1 MWLFRQIL
9 IKVLVAN
16 INLFILWRRQPRRCC
31 CFHFDSD
38 MSKTCRCYC
47 NCHNFTCYL
56 KGRVISNGK
65 EVGFILYL
73 FLRET
78 YNLYCVP
85 QAFFPYFSSPPVF
98 FLIAWMPYGITALLS
113 FIWLSPAG
121 SCIWAPDPWPQPL
134 LNLCE
139 ASKRFNK
146 RPEKWVSF
154 FCC

>member
-1 MWLFRQIL
+1 MQLFRQVL
-9 IKVLVAN
+9 QKVLVAN
-16 INLFILWRRQPRRCC
+16 INFLFSGEDNLEIVAVFILTYRY
-31 CFHFDSD
+31 
-38 MSKTCRCYC
+38 YC
-47 NCHNFTCYL
+47 NCHNFTCYV
-56 KGRVISNGK
+56 KGILISNSK

-73 FLRET
+73 FLKET

-85 QAFFPYFSSPPVF
+85 QAFFPYFSSLPVF
-98 FLIAWMPYGITALLS
+98 FLIAWMPYGIIALLS

-121 SCIWAPDPWPQPL
+121 SCIWAPDPWPQLL
-134 LNLCE
+134 LNLWE